1 MSEEYFFGKDK
12 ESKWR
17 ENAIRRHIRK
27 RPQNMLGQ
35 LLLVWPNAKM
45 PTQNLK
51 LGTALSQMILDLVL
65 LYTNKYINSISNVF

>member
-1 MSEEYFFGKDK
+1 MKSNFFRKDK

-17 ENAIRRHIRK
+17 ENAIRHIRK

-51 LGTALSQMILDLVL
+51 LGTALSQMIFE
-65 LYTNKYINSISNVF
+65 I